1 VLRRQEL
8 ERLARA
14 QGVQPSY
21 RDWHGHRVR
30 VARDTLEAILA
41 ELGAFG
47 TAGAAEAARP
57 AGAARAAGHAPM
69 GAAAGAATAG
79 GAVALPGAA
88 AYPAP
93 SARTSAADPTLAAL
107 TVRMPESRAWGF
119 AIQLYSLRSRGSWG
133 HGDLRDLADLASWS
147 ARDLGAGFVLVNP
160 LHAAEPTPPV
170 SPSPYLPM
178 TRRYV
183 SPLYL
188 RVEDVPEYALLG
200 ASDRARIDGLA
211 AVLRERNTSSELIER
226 DAVWSAKRVALELI
240 YRVPRSPARQADFD
254 RYRRAE
260 GAALEDWATWC
271 ALAEEHGA
279 NFHKWP
285 EQLAHPRSAGVTR
298 ERDRC
303 APRVEFHAWL
313 QWLLDGQLA
322 AAQSA
327 ALSAG
332 MPIGLICDLAVGAH
346 PGGADSWS
354 NQDVLAL
361 GMSAGAPPD
370 AFNQLGQDWAQPP
383 WHPRRLAGCGYRPLR
398 ELMDA
403 SLHHAGGLRVDH
415 VMGLFRMWWV
425 PAGMTPAQG
434 AYVRYDQNATV
445 GTLTATAARAGSIVI
460 GEDLGTVEKTVR
472 RFLAD
477 RGVLGTSMLWF
488 ERKADGTPRRAAAW
502 RRDCLA
508 TVGTHDMPPAASFL
522 TGAHVALRARL
533 GLLTR
538 SEDAER
544 LEVTAAVNAWRAT
557 LDGMGLLPTGARS
570 DSAAMTAALYGFLA
584 RTPARLIA
592 VSLADAV
599 GDREPQN
606 IPGTSDEYPNWRLPL
621 TCAAGHA
628 VLLEDLATCEG
639 VHAVV
644 NAIMSHG
651 NRRASG

>member
-1 VLRRQEL
+1 
-8 ERLARA
+8 
-14 QGVQPSY
+14 
-21 RDWHGHRVR
+21 
-30 VARDTLEAILA
+30 
-41 ELGAFG
+41 
-47 TAGAAEAARP
+47 
-57 AGAARAAGHAPM
+57 
-69 GAAAGAATAG
+69 
-79 GAVALPGAA
+79 
-88 AYPAP
+88 
-93 SARTSAADPTLAAL
+93 
-107 TVRMPESRAWGF
+107 MPEARAWGF
-119 AIQLYSLRSRGSWG
+119 AVQLYSLRSRGSWG

-200 ASDRARIDGLA
+200 AIDRARIDGLA
-211 AVLRERNTSSELIER
+211 ASLRERNTSSELIDR
-226 DAVWSAKRVALELI
+226 DAVWSAKRAALELI
-240 YRVPRSPARQADFD
+240 YQVRRGPARQADFD
-254 RYRRAE
+254 RYRRVE
-260 GAALEDWATWC
+260 GTALEDWATWC

-279 NFHKWP
+279 DFHKWP
-285 EQLAHPRSAGVTR
+285 EQLAHPRSAGVAR

-303 APRVEFHAWL
+303 APQVEFHAWL
-313 QWLLDGQLA
+313 QWLLDEQLA
-322 AAQSA
+322 AAQGA

-332 MPIGLICDLAVGAH
+332 MPIGVICDLAVGGH
-346 PGGADSWS
+346 PGGADSWA
-354 NQDVLAL
+354 NQDFLAL

-383 WHPRRLAGCGYRPLR
+383 WHPRRLAGCGYRPLH
-398 ELMDA
+398 ELVDA

-425 PAGMTPAQG
+425 PAGMTPDRG

-445 GTLTATAARAGSIVI
+445 GTLTAAAAQAGAIVI
-460 GEDLGTVEKTVR
+460 GEDLGTVEKQVR
-472 RFLAD
+472 RFLAG

-488 ERKADGTPRRAAAW
+488 ERKADGAPRPAAAW

-522 TGAHVALRARL
+522 TGAHVAMRSRL

-538 SEDAER
+538 SQDAER
-544 LEVTAAVNAWRAT
+544 LEVTAAVNAWRSILAE
-557 LDGMGLLPTGARS
+557 MGLLPAGTRP
-570 DSAAMTAALYGFLA
+570 DSLAMVAALYGFLA
-584 RTPARLIA
+584 RTPARLIG

-606 IPGTSDEYPNWRLPL
+606 IPGTSDQYPNWRLPL
-621 TCAAGHA
+621 TDAAGHA
-628 VLLEDLATCEG
+628 VLLEDLATSEG
-639 VHAVV
+639 VIAVASAV
-644 NAIMSHG
+644 TTPG
-651 NRRASG
+651 LRRPARSRPARSRPA